1 MCAQTAHNCSI
12 KTYFP
17 IKDILTIIIRYQVT
31 VSKYNKQLYLIG
43 AFHCIVAVLLVSE
56 NGFVNKN

>member
-1 MCAQTAHNCSI
+1 MYAQTVHKCYI

-17 IKDILTIIIRYQVT
+17 VKDILTVIIRYQVI
-31 VSKYNKQLYLIG
+31 VSRGTKQLYLIR

-56 NGFVNKN
+56 NGSINKN